1 MFRKRERV
9 IVVSVRKD
17 LPVAET
23 FHFPSPLSQTR
34 RFYDLLEDDPD
45 EKYYLSE
52 NFVESCYKKNEYN
65 EENGIGFRFSP
76 VKREDCEIAKTLTTK
91 SDRLESNYIDERAN
105 S

>member
-1 MFRKRERV
+1 M

-17 LPVAET
+17 LPIAET
-23 FHFPSPLSQTR
+23 FHFPTPLSQTR

-45 EKYYLSE
+45 ERYYLMDERLEYYENHSE
-52 NFVESCYKKNEYN
+52 ECKER
-65 EENGIGFRFSP
+65 GLGFRFSP

-91 SDRLESNYIDERAN
+91 SDRLESNFIDERAN